1 MKDKIIK
8 ILINA
13 AVGALT
19 SIATVY
25 LGASATEAVLTS
37 TAATGALGGRIADAV
52 TSVVV

>member
-25 LGASATEAVLTS
+25 LGASTTEAVLTS
-37 TAATGALGGRIADAV
+37 AAATGALGSRVAD
-52 TSVVV
+52 VVMNTVV